1 MSKLEKLENE
11 NCYLKNQIKLLEI
24 ELLQTKMN
32 QKLDEMIRKMS

>member
-1 MSKLEKLENE
+1 MTDLERLENE

-32 QKLDEMIRKMS
+32 QKLDEMIKKVS